1 MRPLRVI
8 DDIVARI
15 ERAALS
21 LMLGLIV
28 GVNLMQI
35 GLRMLQSVLRVLE
48 SGVVLNIPSWPSDV
62 NRVLVLWIA
71 MVGGSLATRRNEH
84 IKVDVI
90 ARALSERARRW
101 LNRVICLVGMI
112 VSAGLVYFSIDFLKM
127 EYELGET
134 LVAVPVPLW
143 AIQLIMPMGFF
154 TISYRFLLLVVDT
167 GDTATRASGQDR

>member
-1 MRPLRVI
+1 MRPLRAI
-8 DDIVARI
+8 DDILARI
-15 ERAALS
+15 EKAALF

-28 GVNLMQI
+28 CVNLMQI
-35 GLRMLQSVLRVLE
+35 GLRMLQSALRIAE
-48 SGVVLNIPSWPSDV
+48 SGLVLNIPSWPSDV

-90 ARALSERARRW
+90 ARALGERGRRW

-112 VSAGLVYFSIDFLKM
+112 VSAGLMYFSIDFLKM

-134 LVAVPVPLW
+134 LVALPVPLW
-143 AIQLIMPMGFF
+143 IIQLIIPIGFF
-154 TISYRFLLLVVDT
+154 TISYRFLLLLFDT
-167 GDTATRASGQDR
+167 GDATARTSGQDR